1 LRKGWHSISK
11 MILGCLLLLA
21 SAALAQEQPGNP
33 EYSWL
38 NGKWKGRSLS
48 NAPFEMEL
56 RVMND
61 NEVKGSGVLQDR
73 QTGRLRPVAAS
84 IAGVVK
90 GTKVTL
96 DVDYGGTDKYKL
108 RFSYVDGKLRLKR
121 KNDEV
126 DYDKIE

>member
-1 LRKGWHSISK
+1 
-11 MILGCLLLLA
+11 MILCCLFLF
-21 SAALAQEQPGNP
+21 AAGIVGVAQERPGNP
-33 EYSWL
+33 DYSWL
-38 NGKWKGRSLS
+38 NGKWKGLSLS

-90 GTKVTL
+90 GNKLAL
-96 DVDYGGTDKYKL
+96 DVNYGSEKYKYY
-108 RFSYVDGKLRLKR
+108 FSYVDGNLRLKR
-121 KNDEV
+121 KSDEV
-126 DYDKIE
+126 DSQKIE

>member
-1 LRKGWHSISK
+1 MRKGWHSISK

-21 SAALAQEQPGNP
+21 SVALAQEQPGNP

-73 QTGRLRPVAAS
+73 VEGNQGTIQGGGDRLQKEPIALRGQPVFAWPLTS
-84 IAGVVK
+84 RCPSH
-90 GTKVTL
+90 TC
-96 DVDYGGTDKYKL
+96 
-108 RFSYVDGKLRLKR
+108 DG
-121 KNDEV
+121 DCF
-126 DYDKIE
+126 